1 MKDKPKAPRTSE
13 LKPFE
18 LPNNPKITYSPRPD
32 MTKRNTITDTVF
44 RTGIDTLSEYSPRAT
59 STSMVSK
66 SDRIAHI
73 ARCLMLDTLAFDLL
87 DRQIRDLG
95 YASCRIDELG
105 QAVAQSKLSY
115 AGSYSDAGKQS
126 FRIEHSEADQ
136 RLSIEGSGAMRFQ
149 SHNVVASG
157 DVSMLVYAIMDQV
170 NKEHGLQ
177 LPPALL
183 YQLALGYLAEMT
195 RIDAALLLKVP
206 QGIEKSA
213 FINALAIAAIKS
225 GTNTSLYIGETVYF
239 DQHSQSD
246 AQKIYDKAAE
256 LKRARKGGLPDVGGV
271 EDLEELNEETVRVE
285 SVFRKKCLTRIATKH
300 GGLPHPC
307 LFTKEMVAEM
317 VIDQLEKFACIGHV
331 MCNLDPHELL
341 SIALPYRSTI
351 AHWQNHVNLRD
362 MLKSE
367 RVLKDHARYIWQNH
381 KINIFA
387 PPPDD
392 IHVPMMLGDIVSPE
406 NFIPVPA
413 KIRSN
418 PTLFFELDMAAE
430 RKRLLRFPRSG
441 IGFSPVYPYR
451 RLIGGDDDDLL
462 GFNAGHDQI

>member
-1 MKDKPKAPRTSE
+1 MKDKPKAPRKSE
-13 LKPFE
+13 LKPFDH
-18 LPNNPKITYSPRPD
+18 PNNPKITHSPKPD
-32 MTKRNTITDTVF
+32 MSKRNTITDTVF
-44 RTGIDTLSEYSPRAT
+44 RTGVDTLSKYSPRAT
-59 STSMVSK
+59 STSMVSM

-73 ARCLMLDTLAFDLL
+73 ASCLMVDTLAFDLP
-87 DRQIRDLG
+87 DRPIRDLG

-105 QAVAQSKLSY
+105 QVLANSTLSY
-115 AGSYSDAGKQS
+115 AGSYSEAGKQS

-136 RLSIEGSGAMRFQ
+136 CLSTEGSPSMRFQ

-157 DVSMLVYAIMDQV
+157 DVTMLVYAMMERI

-177 LPPALL
+177 LPASVL
-183 YQLALGYLAEMT
+183 YQLALGRLAEMT

-256 LKRARKGGLPDVGGV
+256 LNRARKGGLPDIDGV

-285 SVFRKKCLTRIATKH
+285 PVFRKKRLTRIAAKH

-307 LFTKEMVAEM
+307 LFTKEMLAEM
-317 VIDQLEKFACIGHV
+317 VLDQLDKFACIGHV

-341 SIALPYRSTI
+341 TIPLPYRSTV
-351 AHWQNHVNLRD
+351 AHWQNHMNLRN
-362 MLKSE
+362 MVKSE
-367 RVLKDHARYIWQNH
+367 RVLKEHARYIWQNH
-381 KINIFA
+381 QINIFA

-392 IHVPMMLGDIVSPE
+392 IQVPMMLNDILAPE
-406 NFIPVPA
+406 NFIPVPT

-418 PTLFFELDMAAE
+418 PKLFFELDMEAE

-451 RLIGGDDDDLL
+451 QQIGGDDDDLL
-462 GFNAGHDQI
+462 GFNAGHGQI